1 MQLLVSV
8 RNRSQKHYAHL
19 DRSMNLHID
28 VPSEGTISDVIEVLA
43 RRIKVSPNSFKIILC
58 GKVLGGATSLHSL
71 LLGPQTSLAAVV
83 VDVSASDDKSANAS
97 SSIDSNR
104 TDVPSFHVFCKGCNS
119 LAKGKL
125 RVYCARCLSSSVV
138 LKRDPEKWSDVLS
151 SRAIN
156 AECEDCEEETF
167 AKFCFKCVIC
177 DEVAV
182 PLTHVRGYRGEGECS
197 ICGETA
203 LRAVV
208 DVGCHHE
215 TCVDCFTAYMET
227 AFTQQQFFIRPP
239 YGYTLSCPVYGCRG
253 CVTDV
258 HLFYLLGKQRYSNY
272 QTQAT
277 EKFVS
282 LENEGI
288 FCPYSGCGA
297 AFLWEQDVT
306 SPKVLCPECHRLFCG
321 VCRREHCVCEEN
333 DATELTI
340 KTTCHSCP
348 TCGVPT
354 ERNGGCAHMHCAHCG
369 THWCFIC
376 VKPWTEECQWDHWFD

>member
-58 GKVLGGATSLHSL
+58 G
-71 LLGPQTSLAAVV
+71 
-83 VDVSASDDKSANAS
+83 
-97 SSIDSNR
+97 
-104 TDVPSFHVFCKGCNS
+104 CNS

-151 SRAIN
+151 SLVGHILEKRRAIN